1 LCFLYRI
8 RYRGHIT
15 GHESA
20 QKYVLHMPG
29 TLSGAVAAENKGE
42 IILEMNV
49 LFDINP
55 YRTNVENRVSS

>member
-1 LCFLYRI
+1 
-8 RYRGHIT
+8 
-15 GHESA
+15 
-20 QKYVLHMPG
+20 MPG